1 MRSLYSKRGVLIAL
15 IHSILLQL
23 QAASYVF
30 PSAKRS
36 LLYWSDKEK
45 VWLHCGAVKAGIVWT
60 DCGEAPSESV
70 ALAFG
75 FATPLIINDAECDHH
90 RDIDIGRNLD
100 DVGIPAHKQIWKVA
114 KVPS

>member
-1 MRSLYSKRGVLIAL
+1 MHSFTRCYNNYKLLLRLPRSLREWNAVLIGQRESMATL
-15 IHSILLQL
+15 
-23 QAASYVF
+23 
-30 PSAKRS
+30 RS
-36 LLYWSDKEK
+36 
-45 VWLHCGAVKAGIVWT
+45 VKAGIVWT

-75 FATPLIINDAECDHH
+75 FATPLIVNDAECDHH
-90 RDIDIGRNLD
+90 RNIDIGRNLD